1 MAMKQILFSFFTLLF
16 GLFFCAACSDDDSPQ
31 PEKELPVINYFRG
44 TVNGQYVCFEC
55 HDRYIC
61 PIDINTMSY
70 WPGES
75 IPVEFTVGI
84 PIPPVE
90 NLENGGRLYFKLTPA
105 RTGLYEIYPQDEYLT
120 NKLVL
125 EVYIAE
131 PGISFVADEYEPFR
145 IYVDKLWVFDTLP
158 YIKGRMEGTL
168 HSLHDASKT
177 VVFEDVEFRAGH
189 VGGLYTDE
197 ALQTFIEM

>member
-1 MAMKQILFSFFTLLF
+1 MTMKQILFSFFTLLLS
-16 GLFFCAACSDDDSPQ
+16 LFLCAACSDDDSPL

-61 PIDINTMSY
+61 PIDINIMSY

-90 NLENGGRLYFKLTPA
+90 NLENGGRLYFSLTPA
-105 RTGLYEIYPQDEYLT
+105 RTGLYEIYPQDEYVT
-120 NKLVL
+120 SKLVP

-131 PGISFVADEYEPFR
+131 PGISFVADEHEPFR

-189 VGGLYTDE
+189 VGGLYSDE

>member
-1 MAMKQILFSFFTLLF
+1 MTMKQILFSFFTLLF

-120 NKLVL
+120 SKLVP
-125 EVYIAE
+125 EVCIAE
-131 PGISFVADEYEPFR
+131 PGISFVADEHEPFR

-177 VVFEDVEFRAGH
+177 VVFKDVEFRAGH

>member
-1 MAMKQILFSFFTLLF
+1 MTMKQILFSFFTLLLS
-16 GLFFCAACSDDDSPQ
+16 LFLCAACSNDDSPL

-90 NLENGGRLYFKLTPA
+90 NVGKEAVLSFSLTPA
-105 RTGLYEIYPQDEYLT
+105 RTGLYEIYPQDEYVT
-120 NKLVL
+120 SKLVP

-131 PGISFVADEYEPFR
+131 KGISFVADEHEPFR

-168 HSLHDASKT
+168 HSIHDASKT
-177 VVFEDVEFRAGH
+177 VVLEDVEFRAGH
-189 VGGLYTDE
+189 VGGLYSDE

>member
-1 MAMKQILFSFFTLLF
+1 MTMKQILFSFFTLLF

-90 NLENGGRLYFKLTPA
+90 NLENGGRLYFSLTPA

-120 NKLVL
+120 SKLVP
-125 EVYIAE
+125 EVCIAE
-131 PGISFVADEYEPFR
+131 PGISFVADEHEPFR

-177 VVFEDVEFRAGH
+177 VVFKDVEFRAGH

>member
-1 MAMKQILFSFFTLLF
+1 MKPIKFSCFVFLLS
-16 GLFFCAACSDDDSPQ
+16 LVLCAACSNDDSPL

-90 NLENGGRLYFKLTPA
+90 NVGKEAVLSFSLTPA
-105 RTGLYEIYPQDEYLT
+105 RTGLYEIYPQDEYVT
-120 NKLVL
+120 SKLVP

-131 PGISFVADEYEPFR
+131 KGISFVADEHEPFR

-189 VGGLYTDE
+189 VGGLYSDE

>member
-1 MAMKQILFSFFTLLF
+1 MSNIKPFLF
-16 GLFFCAACSDDDSPQ
+16 LFFLFLCAACSDDDSPR

-105 RTGLYEIYPQDEYLT
+105 RTGLYGVSVLWPMNMNRSGYMWTNCGCLT
-120 NKLVL
+120 HCLILKVAWRGRCT
-125 EVYIAE
+125 VFMM
-131 PGISFVADEYEPFR
+131 PVRRWCSRMWSFVP
-145 IYVDKLWVFDTLP
+145 VMW
-158 YIKGRMEGTL
+158 
-168 HSLHDASKT
+168 
-177 VVFEDVEFRAGH
+177 EDFTPMRRCR
-189 VGGLYTDE
+189 LS
-197 ALQTFIEM
+197 